1 MNETHI
7 VPKNSKPQFLNSYA
21 PKVFP
26 LVASKAKAKKAI
38 VNGEI
43 TVNGLKVNYD
53 AKVYPGDKLALGERK
68 VRNDKKRLKK
78 VLELKIEVVFEDEHL
93 GILNKPGGIPV
104 NGNTFKTLE
113 NTLPFNLD
121 YSKEEDALHIMRPL
135 HRLDGPTS
143 GLVLV
148 AKTERSQVIMGQQ
161 FENKTIRKR
170 YKAVVIG
177 ILENKKGKINS
188 PVDNK
193 KSLTEYEVIEEFRSQ
208 KYGHLTLIDLYPITG
223 RTHQLRIHMSS
234 LGHPIV
240 GDKFYSEN
248 VEVLNGKGLFLCSD
262 KVWFNH
268 PITGKKIEI
277 GTEIPNKFQA
287 FTKRENERFLR
298 INNQEK

>member
-1 MNETHI
+1 MSEKHI
-7 VPKNSKPQFLNSYA
+7 VPKNSQPQFLNSYA
-21 PKVFP
+21 PKIFP

-43 TVNGLKVNYD
+43 TVNGKTVNYD
-53 AKVYPGDKLALGERK
+53 AKVYPGDQIILGERK
-68 VRNDKKRLKK
+68 VRNDKKPLKK
-78 VLELKIEVVFEDEHL
+78 VLELKIDVVYEDEHL

-113 NTLPFNLD
+113 NTLPFNLKF
-121 YSKEEDALHIMRPL
+121 SVEKDALHIMRPL

-148 AKTERSQVIMGQQ
+148 AKTERAQVIMGQQ

-170 YKAVVIG
+170 YKAVVVG
-177 ILENKKGKINS
+177 KLEHKKGKISS
-188 PVDNK
+188 PVDHK
-193 KSLTEYEVIEEFRSQ
+193 KSLTEYEVIEEFKSQ
-208 KYGHLTLIDLYPITG
+208 KYGDLTLVDLFPITG

-240 GDKFYSEN
+240 GDKFYSN
-248 VEVLNGKGLFLCSD
+248 NTEVLNGKGLFLCSD

-268 PITGKKIEI
+268 PITNNKLEI
-277 GTEIPNKFQA
+277 STEIPNKFNA
-287 FTKRENERFLR
+287 FTKREQERFLR
-298 INNQEK
+298 MNE